1 MHLLPGPKTKLSN
14 TLSGPLFQQVLSTRE
29 TRSRRCSVRVVEFRL
44 SLPGTVSVSLN
55 LWFFFVCDGSFYH
68 RLNLL
73 WLAFR
78 SSNFFFVLKTF
89 SLCFAD
95 VVRVKKTIIIAE
107 ENNLNRN
114 WPRYARAK
122 PNRKLRFWHR
132 FRVPPHSLTSSN
144 MGDKQQRSGGC
155 FLVLSFFSFC
165 TNNNYLALNFDLFGT
180 GPGPPSADF
189 RPAFVFQ
196 GGGAQRET
204 KQLHKL
210 SVFVLFVGYN

>member
-1 MHLLPGPKTKLSN
+1 MHLLPGPKTKPSN
-14 TLSGPLFQQVLSTRE
+14 TLSEPLFQQVLSTRE

-114 WPRYARAK
+114 WPRYARAPRVAK
-122 PNRKLRFWHR
+122 PNRKMRFWHR

-155 FLVLSFFSFC
+155 FLVLSFLFC
-165 TNNNYLALNFDLFGT
+165 
-180 GPGPPSADF
+180 
-189 RPAFVFQ
+189 FVQ
-196 GGGAQRET
+196 IAII
-204 KQLHKL
+204 
-210 SVFVLFVGYN
+210 

>member
-1 MHLLPGPKTKLSN
+1 MEAFITDSTFCDLL
-14 TLSGPLFQQVLSTRE
+14 F
-29 TRSRRCSVRVVEFRL
+29 VRV
-44 SLPGTVSVSLN
+44 T
-55 LWFFFVCDGSFYH
+55 
-68 RLNLL
+68 
-73 WLAFR
+73 
-78 SSNFFFVLKTF
+78 FFFVLKTF

-165 TNNNYLALNFDLFGT
+165 TNSNYLALNFDLFGT

-189 RPAFVFQ
+189 RPAFVFK

>member
-1 MHLLPGPKTKLSN
+1 MHLLPGPKTKPSN
-14 TLSGPLFQQVLSTRE
+14 TLSEPLFQQVLSTRE
-29 TRSRRCSVRVVEFRL
+29 TRSRRCSVGVVEFRL

-78 SSNFFFVLKTF
+78 SSNFFFYLKTF

-114 WPRYARAK
+114 WPRYARARVLQNQTGSCGSGTGSAFRHT
-122 PNRKLRFWHR
+122 PSLRPIWAI
-132 FRVPPHSLTSSN
+132 SSN
-144 MGDKQQRSGGC
+144 GAGVVSLFYR
-155 FLVLSFFSFC
+155 FF
-165 TNNNYLALNFDLFGT
+165 
-180 GPGPPSADF
+180 
-189 RPAFVFQ
+189 RFVQ
-196 GGGAQRET
+196 IAII
-204 KQLHKL
+204 
-210 SVFVLFVGYN
+210 

>member
-1 MHLLPGPKTKLSN
+1 MHLLPGPKTKPSN
-14 TLSGPLFQQVLSTRE
+14 TLSEPLFQQVLSTRE

-78 SSNFFFVLKTF
+78 SSNFFFYLKTF

-114 WPRYARAK
+114 WPRYARARALQNQTGRCGSGTGSAFRHT
-122 PNRKLRFWHR
+122 PSLRPIWAI
-132 FRVPPHSLTSSN
+132 SSN
-144 MGDKQQRSGGC
+144 GAGVVSLFYR
-155 FLVLSFFSFC
+155 FC
-165 TNNNYLALNFDLFGT
+165 
-180 GPGPPSADF
+180 
-189 RPAFVFQ
+189 
-196 GGGAQRET
+196 
-204 KQLHKL
+204 
-210 SVFVLFVGYN
+210 FVLYK

>member
-1 MHLLPGPKTKLSN
+1 MHLLPGPKTKPSN
-14 TLSGPLFQQVLSTRE
+14 TLSEPLFQQVLSTRE

-55 LWFFFVCDGSFYH
+55 LWFVFVCDGSFYH

-78 SSNFFFVLKTF
+78 SSNFFFISKR

-155 FLVLSFFSFC
+155 FLVLSFLFC
-165 TNNNYLALNFDLFGT
+165 
-180 GPGPPSADF
+180 
-189 RPAFVFQ
+189 FVQ
-196 GGGAQRET
+196 IAII
-204 KQLHKL
+204 
-210 SVFVLFVGYN
+210 